1 MMQTSNLRCHAFLSL
16 VFMMMLPIFSGC
28 AATPKPMPAAAIQ
41 SESSGP
47 DFVPRYVP
55 PAPSEGSL
63 WTDSG
68 NFLFVDKRARRVGD
82 TLTVD
87 IIENSSSNMD
97 VNTETTRDS
106 GVNAG
111 IPNLFGAMKSIASR
125 HGNFDPENLI
135 SANMTNEFK
144 GEASSD
150 RSGMITDSIG
160 ARVMEVLP
168 NGNLVIFGKREM
180 QVNHETQVIMVSGV
194 VRPVDIT
201 TDNRVKS
208 TYMADSRIEYSGR
221 GVLAEKQKPGWGT
234 RVLDHVWPF

>member
-1 MMQTSNLRCHAFLSL
+1 MKPTHVQFYMLLLPALVVSL
-16 VFMMMLPIFSGC
+16 PVFSGC
-28 AATPKPMPAAAIQ
+28 AANPEPVPATAIKTDA
-41 SESSGP
+41 SPP
-47 DFVPRYVP
+47 DFAPRYVP
-55 PAPSEGSL
+55 LEPSEGSL

-68 NFLFVDKRARRVGD
+68 NFLFMDKRARRVGD

-106 GVNAG
+106 SVSAG
-111 IPNLFGAMKSIASR
+111 IPNFFGAMKTIASNNS
-125 HGNFDPENLI
+125 NFD
-135 SANMTNEFK
+135 SGNMINGSLANEFK
-144 GEASSD
+144 GEGSSD
-150 RSGMITDSIG
+150 RSGMITASIG

-180 QVNHETQVIMVSGV
+180 QVNNETQFIMVSGV

-201 TDNRVKS
+201 QDNRIKS
-208 TYMADSRIEYSGR
+208 TYLADSRIEYSGR
-221 GVLAEKQKPGWGT
+221 GVLAEKQKPGWGA

>member
-1 MMQTSNLRCHAFLSL
+1 MKISKPRYHVLLLFAFT
-16 VFMMMLPIFSGC
+16 VALPVFSGC
-28 AATPKPMPAAAIQ
+28 AATPGPMPVAEIQ
-41 SESSGP
+41 AESSGP
-47 DFVPRYVP
+47 EFVPRYVP

-63 WTDSG
+63 WTESG

-87 IIENSSSNMD
+87 IIENSTSNMD

-106 GVNAG
+106 NVSAG
-111 IPNLFGAMKSIASR
+111 IPNLFGVMKSMGSHNSR
-125 HGNFDPENLI
+125 FDPENMI
-135 SANMTNEFK
+135 SANITNEFK
-144 GEASSD
+144 GEATSD
-150 RSGMITDSIG
+150 RSGMITASIG
-160 ARVMEVLP
+160 ARVTEVLP

-180 QVNHETQVIMVSGV
+180 QVNNETQFIVVSGV

-201 TDNRVKS
+201 PDNRVKS
-208 TYMADSRIEYSGR
+208 TYLADSRIEYNGQ